1 MNGFFWK
8 SAPQWQIYWKE
19 VIPEFYYPFKPFI
32 VKSSQQRCSIKK
44 GVLRNFTKFI
54 GKPLCQ
60 SLFFSKV
67 TGLRHMGFPV
77 NFVKFLRI
85 PFLQN
90 ISGRLLLKLFLM
102 WLFWKIPKQFLEV
115 FCQKGVLKN
124 FAKFTGNSPF
134 NNAGLSPPTLLK
146 KIPLHRCFP
155 MKFAKFSRTP
165 FLKEHLRWL
174 LLKIVKRSWLH
185 GISEA

>member
-1 MNGFFWK
+1 M
-8 SAPQWQIYWKE
+8 
-19 VIPEFYYPFKPFI
+19 FY
-32 VKSSQQRCSIKK
+32 KK
-44 GVLRNFTKFI
+44 GVLRNITKFTE
-54 GKPLCQ
+54 KPLCQ
-60 SLFFSKV
+60 SLFFNKV
-67 TGLRHMGFPV
+67 AGLRHRGFPV
-77 NFVKFLRI
+77 NFVKFLRT

-90 ISGRLLLKLFLM
+90 TSGRLLLKLFLM
-102 WLFWKIPKQFLEV
+102 WMFWKIPKQFLEV

-146 KIPLHRCFP
+146 KRPLNRCFP

-165 FLKEHLRWL
+165 FLIEHLRWL

-185 GISEA
+185 GIYGAQK